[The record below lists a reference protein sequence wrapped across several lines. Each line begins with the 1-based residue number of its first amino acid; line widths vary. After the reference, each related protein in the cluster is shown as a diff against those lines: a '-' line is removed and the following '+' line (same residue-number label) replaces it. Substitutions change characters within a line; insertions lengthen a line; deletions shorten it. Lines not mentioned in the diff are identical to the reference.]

1 MASAIDT
8 NIRAAN
14 GGRIA
19 GVYPAGGTVGGRSFV
34 ARSLVLQYSVAMPSS
49 ALSPANVLVLDG
61 QPLSLA
67 DVESVA
73 RGTRRVSLGDA
84 ARAHIAASRS
94 LVENHCRD
102 AEPLYGVNTGFGSLS
117 RVRIAPDQIREVQR
131 NLIRS
136 HAAGVGEPLPDD
148 VVRAMMLILAASL
161 CRGCSGVRVEVV
173 QLLVDMLNAGVTPIV
188 PSRGSVGASG
198 DLAPLAHCTLV
209 MIGEG
214 AARFNGNTR
223 TGSDAL
229 RETKLKPLTL
239 EAKEGLALINGTHM
253 MCAIASLA
261 LFDVERLQ
269 HAAVAS
275 AAMSVDACRATDAF
289 LDDRLHVARNQAGQ
303 REVAQRLRELLHGST
318 ILTAHKEN
326 DPRVQDPYCLRCTPQ
341 VLGAAFDTIAYVRS
355 IVEAELGAVT
365 DNPLVFARSPHASSL
380 KTQAILSGGNFHG
393 MPVAIALDILKIALA
408 HIAGIAERRINWLL
422 TASDSENPVNVY
434 LSPQPGLHSGLMIV
448 QYTAAA
454 CCNELQTLAHP
465 ASVHNIPTS
474 AGIEDY
480 NSMGATSAH
489 QARAA
494 VDLCTNV
501 IAAELL
507 VMAEAMEY
515 QRPLR
520 SGEGVE
526 TTCTAI
532 RRVVPKLTADRPP
545 APDLAA
551 IVTLIRAGLPPLAA

>member
-1 MASAIDT
+1 M
-8 NIRAAN
+8 
-14 GGRIA
+14 
-19 GVYPAGGTVGGRSFV
+19 
-34 ARSLVLQYSVAMPSS
+34 
-49 ALSPANVLVLDG
+49 
-61 QPLSLA
+61 
-67 DVESVA
+67 ESVA
-73 RGTRRVSLGDA
+73 RSNRQVAIG
-84 ARAHIAASRS
+84 ASARS
-94 LVENHCRD
+94 LIDSSHAAIDQHATRD
-102 AEPLYGVNTGFGSLS
+102 EPLYGINTGFGSLS
-117 RVRIAPDQIREVQR
+117 RKRIAPEQVREVQR

-136 HAAGVGEPLPDD
+136 HSSGLGEPLPGE
-148 VVRAMMLILAASL
+148 VVRAMMMILAASL
-161 CRGCSGVRVEVV
+161 CRGCSGVRIDVV
-173 QLLVDMLNAGVTPIV
+173 QLLVDMLNRGVTPIV

-198 DLAPLAHCTLV
+198 DLAPLAHCALV

-214 AARFNGNTR
+214 HARLLGDAL
-223 TGSDAL
+223 TGGDAL
-229 RETKLKPLTL
+229 RKAGLQPVTL

-261 LFDVERLQ
+261 LCDVDRLQ
-269 HAAVAS
+269 RAAITS
-275 AAMSVDACRATDAF
+275 AAMAIDACRATDAF
-289 LDDRLHVARNQAGQ
+289 LDDRLHVARNQRGQ
-303 REVAQRLRELLHGST
+303 RDVAARMRSCLNGSS
-318 ILTAHKEN
+318 ILTAHKDD

-341 VLGAAFDTIAYVRS
+341 VLGAAFDSIAHVRTI
-355 IVEAELGAVT
+355 IEAELGAVT
-365 DNPLVFARSPHASSL
+365 DNPLVFSGDSHGS
-380 KTQAILSGGNFHG
+380 IISGGNFHG
-393 MPVAIALDILKIALA
+393 MPLAIALDTLKIALA

-448 QYTAAA
+448 QYAAAA

-494 VDLCTNV
+494 VELCTNV

-507 VMAEAMEY
+507 VMSEAMEY

-520 SGEGVE
+520 SGEAVE
-526 TTCTAI
+526 RVYATV

-551 IVTLIRAGLPPLAA
+551 IVLLIRSWMD

>member
-1 MASAIDT
+1 VSS
-8 NIRAAN
+8 
-14 GGRIA
+14 
-19 GVYPAGGTVGGRSFV
+19 PA
-34 ARSLVLQYSVAMPSS
+34 
-49 ALSPANVLVLDG
+49 PANVLVLDG

-73 RGTRRVSLGDA
+73 RGARRVSLSDA
-84 ARAHIAASRS
+84 ARANILASRTT
-94 LVENHCRD
+94 VENHCRD
-102 AEPLYGVNTGFGSLS
+102 AEPLYGINTGFGSLS

-136 HAAGVGEPLPDD
+136 HAAGVGESLPDEI
-148 VVRAMMLILAASL
+148 VRATMLILAASL

-173 QLLVDMLNAGVTPIV
+173 QLLIDMLNAGVTPIV

-198 DLAPLAHCTLV
+198 DLAPLAHCALV

-214 AARFNGNTR
+214 QAHVNGNTR
-223 TGSDAL
+223 TGGDAL
-229 RETKLKPLTL
+229 REANLKPITL
-239 EAKEGLALINGTHM
+239 QAKEGLALINGTHM
-253 MCAIASLA
+253 MCAIAALA
-261 LFDVERLQ
+261 LCDVERLQ
-269 HAAVAS
+269 HAALAS
-275 AAMSVDACRATDAF
+275 AAMAIDACRATDVF
-289 LDDRLHVARNQAGQ
+289 LDHRLHVARNQPGQ
-303 REVAQRLRELLHGST
+303 REVAERLRELLSGST
-318 ILTAHKEN
+318 ILSAHKEN

-341 VLGAAFDTIAYVRS
+341 VLGAAFDTIARVRS
-355 IVEAELGAVT
+355 AVEAELGAVT
-365 DNPLVFARSPHASSL
+365 DNPLVFARSPQPS
-380 KTQAILSGGNFHG
+380 TQAILSGGNFHG
-393 MPVAIALDILKIALA
+393 IPLAIALDTLKIALT

-454 CCNELQTLAHP
+454 CCNELQTLSHP

-480 NSMGATSAH
+480 NSMGATAAH

-494 VDLCTNV
+494 VDLCVNV

-507 VMAEAMEY
+507 VMTEAMEY

-526 TTCTAI
+526 TTYTAI

-551 IVTLIRAGLPPLAA
+551 IVTLILAGLPPLAA